1 MIILSKLC
9 KSVVLRLSSNK
20 LYLIALNESN
30 NNQISVWSV
39 LDQKSFFEDYDMN
52 GETESNEIFFSLPI
66 GTYEISILSISTS
79 ICDFLCSFKILLL
92 DLLIIYIILF
102 RFINSL
108 IIYISFINKYY
119 KITHDNLK
127 KVLVK

>member
-1 MIILSKLC
+1 VIILSKLC